1 MDDLAEFGYEHAA
14 ELAELDARARAAKAA
29 DVVKCN

>member
-1 MDDLAEFGYEHAA
+1 MDDLAEYAVSHAA

-29 DVVKCN
+29 EVAKCN